1 MRQMKIIK
9 LLILILVIFTN
20 MNCIFAQ
27 VANELTPMV
36 LGNNSKRGQ
45 WLNQYTNVF
54 VSSPNTSTNLQNV
67 HNDDDQAE
75 FANSDKYYYFDEV
88 SNTYIELDHFET
100 NDPIMMQPGRGYVL
114 QIGGNGT
121 YSDVIVNNKPQ
132 SFAGGSANTGT
143 ITVPVVNGNF
153 ALLGNPYSG
162 FLNLDAFLLDSN
174 NKTKVKGPVYLWS
187 HNTVANT
194 LNDPSSLLIPFSAN
208 DYALYNVLGGVAA
221 GRNINSSF
229 ENGTY
234 SGIQTPNGT
243 ICFGTG
249 FLIKAIGS
257 GNATFTSD
265 MNGGNNGSVVQ
276 SFRTTASTTPE
287 ASVKSVA
294 SPQAPPTKSRIWLNL
309 EAGTPSSGS
318 TTPLKQLLIG
328 YVTCGT
334 GEECATNGDSDRV
347 YDAEPVSAV
356 VSPSIEFY
364 SLANITAS
372 KHLAIQGRT
381 GFSKTD
387 IFKLGMKTSAGTFTI
402 TSLGDGIFA
411 VQQPYY
417 LLDTKDAIP
426 TRHTFPYTFSVAAI
440 DAGVNESR
448 FTVVFEN
455 LVSIQA
461 TNCGF
466 RLSFIDQT
474 VYSTVVPGA
483 TNYRFRVRNADG
495 TLFGDFFSSNP
506 NNIHTFNLNLPNIL
520 LDTSYFVSVA
530 TYTVNGVWQF
540 GPACEMRTPLYPTT
554 SSLYGCSATPTLITS
569 YSTSIFSTI
578 VSERGLNT
586 TGYRFQVSTS
596 SNFAPG
602 TIVGTIQRPF
612 NSFSLALLNNS
623 TFNSPTYTPLP
634 STTYYIRIQIQF
646 NGVWVVD
653 TTGNPVYGNVC
664 QVMTSANPTPRQT
677 NNEVSVFEVIAYPN
691 PFATAFKLDIN
702 TSFDDTIGIKVYDMI
717 GRLIESQ
724 DVNTD
729 QINSQEIGSKYPA
742 GVYNIVISQGDVV
755 KTLRVIKR

>member
-1 MRQMKIIK
+1 
-9 LLILILVIFTN
+9 
-20 MNCIFAQ
+20 
-27 VANELTPMV
+27 
-36 LGNNSKRGQ
+36 
-45 WLNQYTNVF
+45 
-54 VSSPNTSTNLQNV
+54 
-67 HNDDDQAE
+67 
-75 FANSDKYYYFDEV
+75 
-88 SNTYIELDHFET
+88 
-100 NDPIMMQPGRGYVL
+100 
-114 QIGGNGT
+114 
-121 YSDVIVNNKPQ
+121 
-132 SFAGGSANTGT
+132 
-143 ITVPVVNGNF
+143 
-153 ALLGNPYSG
+153 
-162 FLNLDAFLLDSN
+162 
-174 NKTKVKGPVYLWS
+174 
-187 HNTVANT
+187 
-194 LNDPSSLLIPFSAN
+194 
-208 DYALYNVLGGVAA
+208 
-221 GRNINSSF
+221 
-229 ENGTY
+229 
-234 SGIQTPNGT
+234 
-243 ICFGTG
+243 
-249 FLIKAIGS
+249 
-257 GNATFTSD
+257 
-265 MNGGNNGSVVQ
+265 MNGSNNGSVVQ

-309 EAGTPSSGS
+309 EPGIPTTGTTG
-318 TTPLKQLLIG
+318 PLKQLLIG

-387 IFKLGMKTSAGTFTI
+387 VFKLGMKTSAGTFTI

-417 LLDTKDAIP
+417 LLDAKDAIP

-455 LVSIQA
+455 LVSIISPA
-461 TNCGF
+461 CGTQ
-466 RLSFIDQT
+466 LASIWNT
-474 VYSTVVPGA
+474 VYATSVTGVTAYKFKVTNANGTPFGAGEFDSPIGNVAYDFYLNFPGI
-483 TNYRFRVRNADG
+483 
-495 TLFGDFFSSNP
+495 TLN
-506 NNIHTFNLNLPNIL
+506 
-520 LDTSYFVSVA
+520 TSYFVSVA
-530 TYTVNGVWQF
+530 TYTVNGVWQY
-540 GPACEMRTPLYPTT
+540 GPPCQFITPLYPST
-554 SSLYGCSATPTLITS
+554 SNTCDLNSPIPSITS
-569 YSTSIFSTI
+569 YNQTI
-578 VSERGLNT
+578 YGKPITERGISS
-586 TGYRFQVSTS
+586 TGYRFQVSTT
-596 SNFAPG
+596 SNFAPV
-602 TIVGTIQRPF
+602 TIVGTIQRAF
-612 NSFSLALLNNS
+612 SSFSLAMLNNS
-623 TFNSPTYTPLP
+623 AFNSPTYTPLP

-664 QVMTSANPTPRQT
+664 QVMTSANPSPRQT

-691 PFATAFKLDIN
+691 PFATGFKLDIN

-729 QINSQEIGSKYPA
+729 QIDSQEIGSKYPA